1 MLMTIANIINIVL
14 LLINLYIF
22 IAISRLHKKFM
33 EDYGRYWE
41 NYERCWKAIEEAR
54 KRDGS

>member
-1 MLMTIANIINIVL
+1 MTIANIINIVL